1 MKSSSK
7 DNPAGLKVAMGST
20 ASLGTIFVS
29 LAALLPPPYNKIL
42 TIITPALSGAI
53 AWIGVYIYNRM
64 MEPQAVVALR
74 AGFKKDLKAQLEVIN
89 DENCDDE
96 TKEAARKIYS
106 STRLSIATLR
116 QDYASGKFNPT
127 TISDNDS

>member
-1 MKSSSK
+1 
-7 DNPAGLKVAMGST
+7 MGST

-29 LAALLPPPYNKIL
+29 LAALLPHPYNKIL

-74 AGFKKDLKAQLEVIN
+74 AGFKKDLKALLEVIN
-89 DENCDDE
+89 DENCDDK
-96 TKEAARKIYS
+96 TKEAAREVYS